1 MKAQLDILI
10 LKFRDKTNGK
20 AFGGLFQKI
29 SNDLDLLD
37 ELEAR
42 TLFLNSLYES
52 VSPQQRFYHV
62 WFRKELELC
71 PFCGTPKRFSIT
83 NKFSINQE
91 RAKGSKNFA
100 NYYGTCGSELCQKK
114 YGNDRTKESIKAK
127 YGVDNISQT
136 KEWHDKIKAS
146 NLEKYGT
153 EWQTQSENFKT
164 KSEETWME
172 NYGVIHHT
180 QSDSSKSKKVKTCI
194 ERYGVSHVLHDPE
207 IYKRS
212 STNQYKLKEF
222 IFPSGRIDKVQG
234 YEPSALTELL
244 HDGFLEDDIV
254 TDDKLIESFVGKI
267 YYSDGKGILHRYYP
281 DIFIKSL
288 NKIIEVKS
296 EYTMSCNVL
305 KNKMKK
311 DATEALG
318 LLFEYKI
325 YKS

>member
-1 MKAQLDILI
+1 MKIQLDILI
-10 LKFRDKTNGK
+10 LQFRDKTNGK

-29 SNDLDLLD
+29 SKDSELLN
-37 ELEAR
+37 ELEQR
-42 TLFLNSLYES
+42 TLFLNSQYDF
-52 VSPQQRFYHV
+52 VSPQQRFYHI
-62 WFRKELELC
+62 WFQQELEQC
-71 PFCGTPKRFSIT
+71 PYCSKPKRFSNI
-83 NKFSINQE
+83 FSIIKY
-91 RAKGSKNFA
+91 RVPGTKNYT
-100 NYYGTCGSELCQKK
+100 NYYGTCDFINCKNQYLK
-114 YGNDRTKESIKAK
+114 DRTKESIKAK

-136 KEWHDKIKAS
+136 KEWHDKIKVS

-153 EWQTQSENFKT
+153 EWQTQSENFKM

-172 NYGVIHHT
+172 NYGVKHHT
-180 QSDSSKSKKVKTCI
+180 QSDSSKNKKKETCI

-234 YEPSALTELL
+234 YEPSALHELL
-244 HDGFLEDDIV
+244 IGGFMEDDII
-254 TDDKLIESFVGKI
+254 TDDKEIESFIGKI
-267 YYSDGKGILHRYYP
+267 YYFDGKGIQHRYYP

-288 NKIIEVKS
+288 NKVIEVKS
-296 EYTMSCNVL
+296 EYTMRCNVL